1 MGYSQG
7 IKNPLNYRDNKNVLY
22 VIGYTKVKMAET
34 AVQENVENSADFL
47 AFQEKVKGTNIDE
60 QTLLATDYL
69 NHFNEIVM
77 LIDMLPMMPDMLD
90 DALEWQPKS
99 YQDHFRDST
108 FSDKDLAVE
117 AYEYVPEAFKVA
129 FEGVVENLNALIL
142 KTLDRVSQMIAGEEL
157 EKMQIMVPE
166 YTRKI
171 QRLQDAA
178 DGIIHG
184 GTQTMEQDEID
195 ALLDDDAESAD
206 TGGGA
211 QADID
216 SLFD

>member
-1 MGYSQG
+1 
-7 IKNPLNYRDNKNVLY
+7 
-22 VIGYTKVKMAET
+22 MAET
-34 AVQENVENSADFL
+34 AVQEDMANDADFI
-47 AFQEKVKGTNIDE
+47 AFQEKVKGTNIDA

-77 LIDMLPMMPDMLD
+77 LIDMLPMMPDMLE
-90 DALEWQPKS
+90 DALAWEPKS

-108 FSDKDLAVE
+108 FSDKELAVE
-117 AYEYVPEAFKVA
+117 AYDYVPEPFKIA
-129 FEGVVENLNALIL
+129 FEGVVENLNELIL
-142 KTLDRVSQMIAGEEL
+142 RTLDRVSQMIAAEEL
-157 EKMQIMVPE
+157 DKLQVMVPE

-184 GTQTMEQDEID
+184 GAQTLEQDEID
-195 ALLDDDAESAD
+195 ALMGDDEEPPAD
-206 TGGGA
+206 SGGGGA

>member
-1 MGYSQG
+1 
-7 IKNPLNYRDNKNVLY
+7 
-22 VIGYTKVKMAET
+22 MAESVAT
-34 AVQENVENSADFL
+34 ETTEASASFK
-47 AFQEKVKGTNIDE
+47 AFQEKVRGTNIDE

-77 LIDMLPMMPDMLD
+77 LIDMLPMMPDCLE
-90 DALEWQPKS
+90 DALEWKPKS
-99 YQDHFRDST
+99 YQEHFQDST
-108 FSDKDLAVE
+108 FSDKELAVE
-117 AYEYVPEAFKVA
+117 AYDHVPETFKLA

-142 KTLDRVSQMIAGEEL
+142 KTLDRVSQMIATEEL
-157 EKMQIMVPE
+157 ERMSVMVPE

-195 ALLDDDAESAD
+195 ALLDDGIEPEAEPAS
-206 TGGGA
+206 GG

-216 SLFD
+216 ALFD